1 MKKTLSLLCVLLTS
15 SIIITSSKDDLK
27 AQLTTAKKELKV
39 LKSEIKLYNE
49 SQNSIKNAQKDIFQA
64 QSTIK
69 NNSNKIEDLT
79 GVVITDGNIYY
90 NNNRSSNKSLT
101 DANIKLQEEIDD
113 LTSENSTL
121 DQNIN
126 TSRATLGA
134 LRGDTVT
141 ETITGNIVFYQDKI
155 AEYKSEQTINTN
167 KITKDRAL
175 LESNND
181 KIISNTSLVNVY
193 QTEIDVVNKIL
204 TKNKDIIS
212 SIETKLEE
220 TPDSINFSNTTL
232 IYNKINDLENNIS
245 TINYQISIM
254 I

>member
-220 TPDSINFSNTTL
+220 TPDSINFSNTTM